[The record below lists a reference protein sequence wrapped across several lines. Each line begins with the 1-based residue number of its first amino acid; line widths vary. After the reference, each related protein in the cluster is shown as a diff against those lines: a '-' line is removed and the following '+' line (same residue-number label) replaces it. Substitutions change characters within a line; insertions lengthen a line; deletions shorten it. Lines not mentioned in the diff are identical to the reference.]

1 MEGGD
6 FEGGSPGGE
15 QPMETFNDPG
25 TLIVSDDQEKMS
37 VLLTACDIRDET
49 TFCDVTF
56 LVQGHLYRAHRIIVS
71 AWSRWLRAL
80 LTEAPTEEVV
90 TLDFFTAES
99 FGAILDYMYGK
110 PLHFSIDAAETLLKV
125 IRRLE
130 LANLE
135 THCWDYMMKVIDQTN
150 CLILHEFADRY
161 DCPPLKL
168 TAWRLI
174 QESTPAYA
182 AMPQIVI
189 EGITGSISNG
199 TTGPAENFTKATT
212 GGFVDEDE
220 EIPSIFAPGDHF
232 DEDGN
237 DITHPDELPLDANA
251 TEVLKAWAH
260 RLQDVYNQCVPQEQ
274 RVAESKVDWGGELR
288 EIYLV
293 LNLPDKIPLINQIL
307 EMYKGKEAQMMQ
319 TILMKYKNELPTE
332 YTYRI
337 SEMIQAK

>member
-1 MEGGD
+1 
-6 FEGGSPGGE
+6 
-15 QPMETFNDPG
+15 
-25 TLIVSDDQEKMS
+25 
-37 VLLTACDIRDET
+37 
-49 TFCDVTF
+49 
-56 LVQGHLYRAHRIIVS
+56 
-71 AWSRWLRAL
+71 
-80 LTEAPTEEVV
+80 
-90 TLDFFTAES
+90 
-99 FGAILDYMYGK
+99 MYGK

-212 GGFVDEDE
+212 GFH
-220 EIPSIFAPGDHF
+220 PFIF
-232 DEDGN
+232 
-237 DITHPDELPLDANA
+237 
-251 TEVLKAWAH
+251 
-260 RLQDVYNQCVPQEQ
+260 
-274 RVAESKVDWGGELR
+274 
-288 EIYLV
+288 
-293 LNLPDKIPLINQIL
+293 
-307 EMYKGKEAQMMQ
+307 
-319 TILMKYKNELPTE
+319 
-332 YTYRI
+332 
-337 SEMIQAK
+337 